1 MGKEESPQITR
12 RVTRL
17 SSSTAVTSNEV
28 ETEKITKPY
37 KPTLNDFVFGGEQL
51 SFNDLLS
58 SFPARGNQI
67 RELLRLLGPVNSPML
82 PLFVYGDPSTGK
94 TSTILQIF
102 RYLNRPFVYAS
113 CRTCYSLQILFES
126 VLNQLLLHKKN
137 AANGYSSTKRC
148 IKPSDFVNFL
158 REELTSVIEKL
169 RSLKKL
175 GSNKSAGKPNGN
187 ILYLIFDN
195 LELIREWDKS
205 SSALPFM
212 FNLYD
217 VLKMHEVGL
226 IFISNTS
233 PDTYYSNMGYT
244 EHVPVYFPEYTEDDL
259 RQILM
264 RNQANRKLY
273 SSFLDVVLRPFCR
286 TTRRVDE
293 LSTAFSPL
301 FRKYCEPL
309 SDLASVPNEEM
320 KRRLFSHFQPHIAP
334 SLNEI
339 FWVPSKSSTEAE
351 INNDTRRKGSTRKS
365 EVSDHFAQIDFHMST
380 SAKYL
385 LISAFL
391 ASRNPATLDA
401 SLFDSTGG
409 SDSRKRKRK
418 ASEKSMEQKEV
429 AEQELL
435 MKGPGTFPLER
446 LLAIF
451 QCITSAADSLDE
463 EEHENDVLRVGGDCG
478 LMSDVLLQLSSLCNA
493 NFIIKGG
500 SCPLEGSTR
509 YRSTVSEDLA
519 LKVARSLKFPLP
531 NYLYR
536 R

>member
-148 IKPSDFVNFL
+148 IKPSDFVSFL
-158 REELTSVIEKL
+158 REDLTSVIEKL

-175 GSNKSAGKPNGN
+175 GSNKPAVKPNGN
-187 ILYLIFDN
+187 MLYLIFDN

-273 SSFLDVVLRPFCR
+273 SSFL
-286 TTRRVDE
+286 E
-293 LSTAFSPL
+293 
-301 FRKYCEPL
+301 
-309 SDLASVPNEEM
+309 
-320 KRRLFSHFQPHIAP
+320 
-334 SLNEI
+334 
-339 FWVPSKSSTEAE
+339 
-351 INNDTRRKGSTRKS
+351 
-365 EVSDHFAQIDFHMST
+365 
-380 SAKYL
+380 
-385 LISAFL
+385 
-391 ASRNPATLDA
+391 
-401 SLFDSTGG
+401 
-409 SDSRKRKRK
+409 
-418 ASEKSMEQKEV
+418 
-429 AEQELL
+429 
-435 MKGPGTFPLER
+435 
-446 LLAIF
+446 
-451 QCITSAADSLDE
+451 
-463 EEHENDVLRVGGDCG
+463 
-478 LMSDVLLQLSSLCNA
+478 
-493 NFIIKGG
+493 
-500 SCPLEGSTR
+500 
-509 YRSTVSEDLA
+509 
-519 LKVARSLKFPLP
+519 
-531 NYLYR
+531 
-536 R
+536 